1 VRGLKDDVIVWALW
15 ESDFEMEC
23 AGSVLGSDSCRRK
36 RKEAGQQR
44 EKISCNVV
52 SIEASAV
59 QEQRW
64 ESLKSCPVWRRRT
77 GPLYLC
83 VHQSLRYGHL
93 WERDVI
99 LGKAE
104 TAENDVTSQHSS
116 QIPEVF
122 LLCFFLLGSG
132 EDILFSLEI

>member
-1 VRGLKDDVIVWALW
+1 MRGLKDDVIVWALW

-44 EKISCNVV
+44 EKIRCNVV

-64 ESLKSCPVWRRRT
+64 ELSKSCPDGCGVLNAT
-77 GPLYLC
+77 
-83 VHQSLRYGHL
+83 QSL
-93 WERDVI
+93 I
-99 LGKAE
+99 LARGSRTKLA
-104 TAENDVTSQHSS
+104 DHVQPIPQH
-116 QIPEVF
+116 
-122 LLCFFLLGSG
+122 
-132 EDILFSLEI
+132 